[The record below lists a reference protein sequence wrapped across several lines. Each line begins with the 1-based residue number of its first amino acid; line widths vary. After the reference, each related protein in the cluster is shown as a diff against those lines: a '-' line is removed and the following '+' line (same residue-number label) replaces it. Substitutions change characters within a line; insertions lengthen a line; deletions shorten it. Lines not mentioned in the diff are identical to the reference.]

1 VWRVGHT
8 LRDRAGRL
16 GILDPMSVRTRLV
29 EATPA
34 PIRQAARRARHAG
47 ETRLTGSIT
56 SVRTDDPVVAFTY
69 DDGPHPERTPAIADA
84 LEARGARGTFFV
96 LVDEAEARPDLV
108 RRLVDGGH
116 EVALHGAAHRNL
128 RHCNLAE
135 AHEII
140 RGGKRRLEAIT
151 GRPVKR
157 FRPPFAEQTRRSYAM
172 ARAAG
177 LDVVVWSNNT
187 RDCYLGTVDEYVER
201 ACKKLK
207 PGAIVLFHD
216 GLAGPDP
223 RVVRPDQEPLADFDR
238 VDLAQRMLDAMAE
251 RDLSVVTV
259 GELLTHGPAKRAVWL
274 GP

>member
-1 VWRVGHT
+1 
-8 LRDRAGRL
+8 
-16 GILDPMSVRTRLV
+16 MSVRTKLV

-34 PIRQAARRARHAG
+34 PIRQVARRARHAG

-56 SVRTDDPVVAFTY
+56 SVRTDAPVVAFTY
-69 DDGPHPERTPAIADA
+69 DDGPHPDRTPAIAAA

-96 LVDEAEARPDLV
+96 LVDAAEARPDLV
-108 RRLVDGGH
+108 RRLADAGH
-116 EVALHGAAHRNL
+116 EIALHGAAHRNL
-128 RHCNLAE
+128 RHCTLAE
-135 AHEII
+135 AHDII

-151 GRPVKR
+151 GRPVKL
-157 FRPPFAEQTRRSYAM
+157 FRPPFAEQTRRSYAL

-201 ACKKLK
+201 ACKKLT

-238 VDLAQRMLDAMAE
+238 VDLAHRMLDAMAE